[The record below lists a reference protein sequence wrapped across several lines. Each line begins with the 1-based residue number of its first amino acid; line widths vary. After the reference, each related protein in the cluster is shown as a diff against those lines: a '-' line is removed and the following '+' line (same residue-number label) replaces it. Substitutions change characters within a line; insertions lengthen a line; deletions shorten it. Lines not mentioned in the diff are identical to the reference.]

1 MVLPLPRGRSQ
12 RVFAVSLHVAERRQ
26 RRRQRQEER
35 RLLAPSRELF
45 QRAHVVVQMANRALA
60 ASLFE
65 QCIAALPTKRRDR
78 TRPAVRV
85 IRAMALTQLGQ
96 LAEASEGKAAA
107 ARHYT
112 ASVAAWSGQSE
123 AHYWLAQEH
132 LAAGQLD
139 DAERLLRNAS
149 VEMPARLGGV
159 DDALLQEQRD
169 RAAIARYDLALLLA
183 QRGGQREASTLAR
196 DLGFGYR
203 LSAQVL
209 CPGTAPAALASRGNS
224 ATGLAHVVDGG
235 VPQPLLSALRAG
247 FAPSAPFWNAHRYGQ
262 AGTGYFSYCYPVARA
277 PSNIVEA
284 YIAHALRPQLVR
296 CFPQLAKEGVIA
308 EWWLHSRAHT
318 AGHQL
323 HYDTDEQRLRRGDG
337 VHCPAVS
344 TVLYLEAGGGSP
356 TMVAEQR
363 FGEPL
368 AGKHPLQIRLTR

>member
-1 MVLPLPRGRSQ
+1 
-12 RVFAVSLHVAERRQ
+12 
-26 RRRQRQEER
+26 
-35 RLLAPSRELF
+35 
-45 QRAHVVVQMANRALA
+45 
-60 ASLFE
+60 
-65 QCIAALPTKRRDR
+65 
-78 TRPAVRV
+78 
-85 IRAMALTQLGQ
+85 
-96 LAEASEGKAAA
+96 
-107 ARHYT
+107 
-112 ASVAAWSGQSE
+112 
-123 AHYWLAQEH
+123 
-132 LAAGQLD
+132 
-139 DAERLLRNAS
+139 
-149 VEMPARLGGV
+149 MPARLGGV

>member
-112 ASVAAWSGQSE
+112 ASVATWSGQSE

-368 AGKHPLQIRLTR
+368 AGKHPLQLRLTR